1 MPFRRLAEISAA
13 LCGALSIALVLVPGL
28 FVHLLGF
35 DASLVGEVMARRS
48 GVLFAPLA
56 LILWTVRDL
65 PEGELRHN
73 FATAVFV
80 MMRGLALLGIGE
92 WLAGRVGPGIFLAV
106 AVEAVLAAFYARTL
120 RRRG

>member
-1 MPFRRLAEISAA
+1 MPFRRLAEISAT
-13 LCGALSIALVLVPGL
+13 LCGALSIALILVPGL
-28 FVHLLGF
+28 FEHLFGL
-35 DASLVGEVMARRS
+35 DPSVAGEVMARRS

-80 MMRGLALLGIGE
+80 MMSGLVLLGIGE

-106 AVEAVLAAFYARTL
+106 AVAAVLAVLYALTL

>member
-1 MPFRRLAEISAA
+1 MPFRRLAEISAT
-13 LCGALSIALVLVPGL
+13 LCGALSIALILVSGL
-28 FVHLLGF
+28 FEHLFGL
-35 DASLVGEVMARRS
+35 DPSVAGEVMARRS

-80 MMRGLALLGIGE
+80 MMSGLVLLGIGE

-106 AVEAVLAAFYARTL
+106 AVAAVLAVLYALTL